1 MDGVGILQHR
11 LGKINVQGVAYG
23 EVITING
30 VHISFHP
37 AGHVLGSAQI
47 KLQNE
52 KESWVISGDYK
63 LEADGV
69 SAPFEPVICDHF
81 VTESTFGLPIFQWD
95 NPQTIFDEMMRW
107 WQGNAAESR
116 PSVIAAY
123 SLGKAQRVLNNLL
136 PGPGPIITHNA
147 VEKINEVTRAAG
159 IALPQTYSI
168 DAVSSEDLKKS
179 LIICPPMAV
188 DSKWSSPAKNARVAV
203 ASGWMALRGTR
214 RRRNISKGFVL
225 SDHADW
231 KGLNTAVKQTQAEH
245 IYVTHGYTHIY
256 TRYLN
261 EQGYTAA
268 VVETEYEGESLE
280 LQEKS
285 TV

>member
-1 MDGVGILQHR
+1 M
-11 LGKINVQGVAYG
+11 AYG
-23 EVITING
+23 EVTTING

-47 KLQNE
+47 KLQND
-52 KESWVISGDYK
+52 KETWVISGDYK

-69 SAPFEPVICDHF
+69 SAPFEPVVCDHF
-81 VTESTFGLPIFQWD
+81 VTESTFGLPIFQWAD
-95 NPQTIFDEMMRW
+95 PQSIFDEMMQW
-107 WQGNAAESR
+107 WQTNAAEGR
-116 PSVIAAY
+116 PSIIAAY
-123 SLGKAQRVLNNLL
+123 SLGKAQRVLKNLL

-159 IALPQTYSI
+159 IALPQTHSI
-168 DAVSSEDLKKS
+168 DTVSSEDIQKS
-179 LIICPPMAV
+179 LIVCPPMAV
-188 DSKWSSPAKNARVAV
+188 DSKWSSPAKKARVAV

-261 EQGYTAA
+261 EQGYQAA

-280 LQEKS
+280 PQEKS
-285 TV
+285 AV